1 MRGERTALARA
12 AAALVLA
19 GSMAVVAPAQAGPAE
34 NPDGRGPSYATV
46 PPMDQTVTGRIL
58 PRLEAQLRALA
69 TEKGDMTL
77 DGVKVF
83 EGHDKFL
90 PGKIA
95 VGMAYALLAT
105 PRTDPRFAAYLVEFR
120 SLADLTVDQPNDTW
134 GIYYY
139 VEALWMLKRAGLL
152 DQAVSAETLAKLK
165 IKLDW
170 RTFVRPDL
178 TLIDLPNNYYGV
190 AFSVARLR
198 NLLGWED
205 GQASDQLLAKMVDHY
220 RRYSGRFGFADETD
234 GQGRFDRYSVLLI
247 GEIAQRFIETDTP
260 PPPELRVWLRK
271 SVDLM
276 LPRFNMRGE
285 GFEYGRSIGA
295 YGETCFL
302 EVMTAAATYGV
313 LTPRE
318 EAMAYGF
325 SSRIAAR
332 YADFW
337 YDPQMGSVNL
347 WRHGRR
353 TDDYRGP
360 NRILGENLSLG
371 RQYIYTDAI
380 WNDLGFKDKAPDP
393 SYAAWLRA
401 LPKRTVTWFAKG
413 RYDRALVTLR
423 DGDRVI
429 GLPLING
436 GPGEHMTNPY
446 FPVPCSPGLL
456 SGVADSS
463 APNLIPRLTLADGSV
478 LMPLAF
484 FKHVRVSGR
493 GATTLVTWLQTE
505 LDRIGQQAP
514 VADRRI
520 SVKTRY
526 TFSPGRIT
534 RTDEYRP
541 AAGPLELKGVEME
554 FDSYSSGAVIEGR
567 AARFASGPI
576 ATFRVEGLAGCSS
589 EPFARPENGDTPVGP
604 LASRVT
610 CKSGPMRLEHPLVVH
625 WTMTYR

>member
-1 MRGERTALARA
+1 MRNECAALTLAVSIA
-12 AAALVLA
+12 AAA
-19 GSMAVVAPAQAGPAE
+19 PAQSLAAE
-34 NPDGRGPSYATV
+34 ASDPRGPDYAAP
-46 PPMDQTVTGRIL
+46 PPMDETVAGRIL
-58 PRLEAQLRALA
+58 PRLEAQLQALA
-69 TEKGDMTL
+69 AEKGDMTL
-77 DGVKVF
+77 DGVRVF
-83 EGHDKFL
+83 DGHDKFL

-105 PRTDPRFAAYLVEFR
+105 PRTDPRFAAYLADFR
-120 SLADLTVDQPNDTW
+120 NLADLTVDQPNDTW

-139 VEALWMLKRAGLL
+139 VEALWMLKKAGLL
-152 DQAVSAETLAKLK
+152 DQAVSPDTLAKLK

-205 GQASDQLLAKMVDHY
+205 GQASDQLLAKMLDHY

-234 GQGRFDRYSVLLI
+234 GEGRFDRYSVLLI

-260 PPPELRVWLRK
+260 PPPELKVWLRK

-276 LPRFNMRGE
+276 LPRFNQRGE

-302 EVMTAAATYGV
+302 EVMTAAAKYGV

-318 EAMAYGF
+318 QAMAYAF

-353 TDDYRGP
+353 TDDYRGL

-380 WNDLGFKDKAPDP
+380 WNDLGFRGRAPDP
-393 SYAAWLRA
+393 TYAAWLRG

-413 RYDRALVTLR
+413 QYDRLLVTLR

-436 GPGEHMTNPY
+436 GAGEHMTNPY
-446 FPVPCSPGLL
+446 FPVPFSPGLL
-456 SGVADSS
+456 SGVADSQ
-463 APNLIPRLTLADGSV
+463 APNLVPRLTLADGSA

-484 FKHVRVSGR
+484 FKQVRVSGR
-493 GATTLVTWLQTE
+493 GVATRVTWRQTE
-505 LDRIGQQAP
+505 LDRMGQKPP
-514 VADRRI
+514 VADGRL
-520 SVKTRY
+520 SVRTRY
-526 TFSPGRIT
+526 AFSPGRIT
-534 RTDEYRP
+534 RTDEFRP
-541 AAGPLELKGVEME
+541 TAGAVELKAVDLE
-554 FDSYSSGAVIEGR
+554 FGSYSNGAVVEGG
-567 AARFASGPI
+567 ATRFAGGGVT
-576 ATFRVEGLAGCSS
+576 TFKVDGLDGCAS
-589 EPFARPENGDTPVGP
+589 EPFARPEDGHTPVGP
-604 LASRVT
+604 LASRIV
-610 CKSGPMRLEHPLVVH
+610 CRSGPMRLKRPFVVR

>member
-1 MRGERTALARA
+1 MRSERAALALA
-12 AAALVLA
+12 ATI
-19 GSMAVVAPAQAGPAE
+19 AVAAPAQSLAAKA
-34 NPDGRGPSYATV
+34 PDGRRPDYAAQ
-46 PPMDQTVTGRIL
+46 PPMDETVTARIL
-58 PRLEAQLRALA
+58 PRLETQLRALA

-77 DGVKVF
+77 DGVRVF
-83 EGHDKFL
+83 DGHDKFL

-105 PRTDPRFAAYLVEFR
+105 PRADPRFAAYLTDFR
-120 SLADLTVDQPNDTW
+120 NLADLTVDQPNDTW

-139 VEALWMLKRAGLL
+139 VEALWMLKKAGLL
-152 DQAVSAETLAKLK
+152 DQAVSPDTLAKLK

-170 RTFVRPDL
+170 RTFVHPDL

-198 NLLGWED
+198 HLLGWED
-205 GQASDQLLAKMVDHY
+205 GQASDQLLARMLDHY

-234 GQGRFDRYSVLLI
+234 GEGRFDRYSVLLI

-260 PPPELRVWLRK
+260 PPAELKVWLRK

-302 EVMTAAATYGV
+302 EVMTAAAKYGV

-318 EAMAYGF
+318 QAMAYAF

-380 WNDLGFKDKAPDP
+380 WNDLGFRGRTPDP
-393 SYAAWLRA
+393 TYAVWLRG
-401 LPKRTVTWFAKG
+401 LPKRTVTWFANG
-413 RYDRALVTLR
+413 QYDRLLVTLR

-436 GPGEHMTNPY
+436 GAGEHMTNPY
-446 FPVPCSPGLL
+446 FPAPFSPGLL
-456 SGVADSS
+456 SGVADSP
-463 APNLIPRLTLADGSV
+463 AANLVPRLTLADGSA
-478 LMPLAF
+478 LMPLGF
-484 FKHVRVSGR
+484 FKQVRVSGR
-493 GATTLVTWLQTE
+493 GATTRVTWRQTE
-505 LDRIGQQAP
+505 LDRMGQKAP
-514 VADRRI
+514 VADGRL
-520 SVKTRY
+520 SVRTSY
-526 TFSPGRIT
+526 SFSPGRIT
-534 RTDEYRP
+534 RTDAFRP
-541 AAGPLELKGVEME
+541 TGGAVELKAVDLE
-554 FDSYSSGAVIEGR
+554 FGSYSSGAHVEGG
-567 AARFASGPI
+567 ATRFAGGGVT
-576 ATFRVEGLAGCSS
+576 TFKVDGLDGCAS
-589 EPFARPENGDTPVGP
+589 EPFARPQDGYTPVGP
-604 LASRVT
+604 LASRIV
-610 CKSGPMRLEHPLVVH
+610 CRSGPMRVKRPFVVR

>member
-1 MRGERTALARA
+1 MDE
-12 AAALVLA
+12 
-19 GSMAVVAPAQAGPAE
+19 
-34 NPDGRGPSYATV
+34 TV
-46 PPMDQTVTGRIL
+46 NGRIL
-58 PRLEAQLRALA
+58 PRIEAQLDELA
-69 TEKGDMTL
+69 TAKSDMTL
-77 DGVKVF
+77 DGVRVF
-83 EGHDKFL
+83 DGHDRFL

-105 PRTDPRFAAYLVEFR
+105 PRTDPRFAAYLADFR

-139 VEALWMLKRAGLL
+139 VEALWMLKKAGLL
-152 DQAVSAETLAKLK
+152 DQAVSAETLAKLR

-205 GQASDQLLAKMVDHY
+205 GQASERLLAKMLDHY
-220 RRYSGRFGFADETD
+220 GRYSGRFGFADETD
-234 GQGRFDRYSVLLI
+234 GEGRFDRYSVLLI

-260 PPPELRVWLRK
+260 PPPELKVWLRR

-302 EVMTAAATYGV
+302 EVMTAAAKYGV

-318 EAMAYGF
+318 ETMAYAF
-325 SSRIAAR
+325 SSRITAR

-353 TDDYRGP
+353 TDDYRGL

-380 WNDLGFKDKAPDP
+380 WNDLGFKGKAPDP
-393 SYAAWLRA
+393 AYAGWLRA

-413 RYDRALVTLR
+413 EYDRLLITLR
-423 DGDRVI
+423 DGDWVI

-436 GPGEHMTNPY
+436 GAGEHMTNPY
-446 FPVPCSPGLL
+446 FPAPFSPGLL
-456 SGVADSS
+456 SGVADSQ
-463 APNLIPRLTLADGSV
+463 APNLVPRLTLADGSA

-484 FKHVRVSGR
+484 FKHVQVSGR
-493 GATTLVTWLQTE
+493 GAITRVSWLQTE
-505 LDRIGQQAP
+505 LDRMGQKAP
-514 VADRRI
+514 VADGRL
-520 SVKTRY
+520 SVKTSY
-526 TFSPGRIT
+526 SFSPGRIT
-534 RTDEYRP
+534 RTDEFRP
-541 AAGPLELKGVEME
+541 TAGPVELKAVDLE
-554 FDSYSSGAVIEGR
+554 FGSYSGGAVIEGG
-567 AARFASGPI
+567 AARFASGGV
-576 ATFRVEGLAGCSS
+576 TSFKVDGLDGCAS
-589 EPFARPENGDTPVGP
+589 EPFASPEDGHTPVGP
-604 LASRVT
+604 LASRIV
-610 CKSGPMRLEHPLVVH
+610 CKSGARRLTGPLVVR